1 MIAGALVVAG
11 LALVAIIFT
20 ALLLVS
26 SWNAL
31 REELLPNFRI
41 DRPGVRAIGI
51 ALAGLVLPVILTA
64 LFTGYLAIWVLGMLL
79 KER

>member
-1 MIAGALVVAG
+1 MIAGALVVIV

-31 REELLPNFRI
+31 REELLPSFRI
-41 DRPGVRAIGI
+41 DPPGLRTIAMALIAI
-51 ALAGLVLPVILTA
+51 VLPVILTA

-79 KER
+79 NER

>member
-1 MIAGALVVAG
+1 MIAGALVVVA

-41 DRPGVRAIGI
+41 DPPGLRAIGVALI
-51 ALAGLVLPVILTA
+51 AMVLPVILTA

-79 KER
+79 RER

>member
-1 MIAGALVVAG
+1 MIAGALVVVA

-20 ALLLVS
+20 ALLLAS

-31 REELLPNFRI
+31 REELLPSFRI
-41 DRPGVRAIGI
+41 DPPGLRAICVTLFGM
-51 ALAGLVLPVILTA
+51 VLPVILTA
-64 LFTGYLAIWVLGMLL
+64 LFTGYLAIWVLRMLL